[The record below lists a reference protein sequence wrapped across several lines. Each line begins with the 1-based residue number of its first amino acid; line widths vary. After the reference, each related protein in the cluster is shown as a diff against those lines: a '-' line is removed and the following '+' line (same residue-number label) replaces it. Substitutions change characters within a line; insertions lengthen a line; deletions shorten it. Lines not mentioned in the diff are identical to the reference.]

1 ILWCQ
6 QLAKDQSKL
15 CVFAPEGETI
25 KDALYKDGR
34 FYSCLEKK
42 EWQLVE
48 NKKYR
53 PSNYCVDNL
62 ANRSFEVVV
71 KTKPLPWNVDCSNL
85 QLYLHMTRTT
95 RVFSLNFL
103 SSLSF
108 EQNEEI

>member
-42 EWQLVE
+42 EWQL
-48 NKKYR
+48 
-53 PSNYCVDNL
+53 
-62 ANRSFEVVV
+62 
-71 KTKPLPWNVDCSNL
+71 WL
-85 QLYLHMTRTT
+85 QMYHLRIYQ
-95 RVFSLNFL
+95 
-103 SSLSF
+103 SSDSKESQF
-108 EQNEEI
+108 R